1 MAAQGRLERRAPGK
15 RLCESA
21 FDGISLLQRIRK
33 QQPLLPI
40 PYFLVRDSERC
51 DSYPGEHFLHAFRV
65 EHEVVFLSKQ
75 EFGSSSWAN
84 FSWPILTDRDCLT
97 RKL

>member
-1 MAAQGRLERRAPGK
+1 MGAPARVERRAPGK

-21 FDGISLLQRIRK
+21 FGGISLLQRIRK
-33 QQPLLPI
+33 QQQRPSPTSSCAI
-40 PYFLVRDSERC
+40 VTAATLVRENI
-51 DSYPGEHFLHAFRV
+51 FLHAFRV
-65 EHEVVFLSKQ
+65 EHEVVLLSKQ
-75 EFGSSSWAN
+75 EFGPSSWAN